1 MIIKIS
7 YLKFMKILITGSSG
21 FIGFHLAKL
30 LLEKKHKVH
39 GYDSMNNYY
48 DVTLKKARLNLLK
61 KYPNF
66 SFTKATLENEKILK
80 KTFKLFKPKIVIHLA
95 AQAGVRYSIEK
106 PRVYLGSNIIGT
118 FNIIEASHKI
128 KVKHLI
134 MASSSSVYGANK
146 NIPFKEIDKTESQL
160 SIYAATKKA
169 NESMAHSYSN
179 IWKIPITML
188 RFFTVY
194 GPWGRPDMALFKFT
208 KGILNNKKIDI
219 YNNGKMYRDFTYID
233 DIVDGIQLLLNRAP
247 NNKQK
252 NKYPNDSLS
261 SVAPFRV
268 LNIGNTKKIFLL
280 DFIKHIENLLG
291 KKAIR
296 NYMSLQK
303 GDVKQTLSN
312 TNLLKKI
319 TGYHPKTNY
328 KSGISK
334 FLSWYKAYYK

>member
-1 MIIKIS
+1 
-7 YLKFMKILITGSSG
+7 MKILITGSSG

-30 LLEKKHKVH
+30 LLEKNHKIH

-48 DVTLKKARLNLLK
+48 DVKLKKARLNLLK

-106 PRVYLGSNIIGT
+106 PRVYLGSNIIGS
-118 FNIIEASHKI
+118 FNVIEASHKV

-134 MASSSSVYGANK
+134 MASSSSVYGANI
-146 NIPFKEIDKTESQL
+146 NFPFKEIDKTESQL
-160 SIYAATKKA
+160 SIYASTKKA

-208 KGILNNKKIDI
+208 KGILNKKKIDI

-233 DIVDGIQLLLNRAP
+233 DIVNGIQLLLNKAP
-247 NNKQK
+247 NNKQI

-280 DFIKHIENLLG
+280 DFIKHIENQLG

-319 TGYHPKTNY
+319 TGYNPKTNY

>member
-1 MIIKIS
+1 
-7 YLKFMKILITGSSG
+7 MKILITGSSG

-30 LLEKKHKVH
+30 LLEKNHKIH

-48 DVTLKKARLNLLK
+48 DVKLKKARLNLLK

-106 PRVYLGSNIIGT
+106 PRVYLGSNIIGS
-118 FNIIEASHKI
+118 FNVIEASHKV

-160 SIYAATKKA
+160 SIYASTKKA

-208 KGILNNKKIDI
+208 KGILNKKKIDI

-233 DIVDGIQLLLNRAP
+233 DIVNGIQLLLNKAP
-247 NNKQK
+247 NNKQI

-280 DFIKHIENLLG
+280 DFIKHIENQLG

-319 TGYHPKTNY
+319 TGYNPKTNY

-334 FLSWYKAYYK
+334 FLSWYKDYYK